1 MFHSHSHKKQYAL
14 AAILGAA
21 GAGLAMKLAR
31 KAAPKLKTELM
42 PRIMHR
48 MMMKGFNPA
57 EM

>member
-1 MFHSHSHKKQYAL
+1 MFNSHSHKKQYAV

-21 GAGLAMKLAR
+21 GAGLAVKLAR
-31 KAAPKLKTELM
+31 KAWPKVKTGLM

-48 MMMKGFNPA
+48 MMKGFNPA

>member
-1 MFHSHSHKKQYAL
+1 MFNSHSHKKQYAV

-21 GAGLAMKLAR
+21 GAGLAMRLAR
-31 KAAPKLKTELM
+31 KAAPKVKTELV

-48 MMMKGFNPA
+48 LMKGFNPA